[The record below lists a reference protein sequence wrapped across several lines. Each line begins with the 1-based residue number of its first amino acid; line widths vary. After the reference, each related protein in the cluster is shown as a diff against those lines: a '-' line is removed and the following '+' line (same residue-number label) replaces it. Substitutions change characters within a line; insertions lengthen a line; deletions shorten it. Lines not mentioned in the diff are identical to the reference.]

1 MLLLVWELFYYSRK
15 RSAMQG
21 YAEDFPAGSYGCKEK
36 ADGMAFPMC
45 LPVFRIYH
53 GILVAQTSS

>member
-1 MLLLVWELFYYSRK
+1 
-15 RSAMQG
+15 MQG